1 MRTLTYQVKSQRLLP
16 TGDHYG
22 LVAGSQGHLKAKFT
36 FNEDWYD
43 CVKVA
48 SFFNN
53 GEEYAALLDEN
64 NECMIPT
71 EALTNS
77 TFEVCV
83 EGRKDNYRIL
93 SSKIKERQ
101 RVVRR
106 DD

>member
-16 TGDHYG
+16 TGNHSG
-22 LVAGSQGHLKAKFT
+22 LIAGSQGYLKAMFV
-36 FNEDWYD
+36 FDDEWNG

-53 GEEYAALLDEN
+53 GSEHAVLLDKN

-77 TFEVCV
+77 IFEVCV

-101 RVVRR
+101 RVVRSG
-106 DD
+106 D